1 MRPSAPLFRILL
13 LAALVALF
21 AVMPTFAGTAAPSA
35 PAAPQITPSPAA
47 ASFLASLQPTGPKG
61 LGAIFDSGC
70 SSNADCPKNQLCCF
84 ACGFDGCE
92 TKACFAP
99 VNGHCPLFQ

>member
-13 LAALVALF
+13 LAALVTLLA
-21 AVMPTFAGTAAPSA
+21 APSFAGTAAPAGPAPTQIAPA
-35 PAAPQITPSPAA
+35 PAAAA
-47 ASFLASLQPTGPKG
+47 FLASLQPTGPKG

-70 SSNADCPKNQLCCF
+70 NSNADCPKNQLCCL

-99 VNGHCPLFQ
+99 VNGHCPLFP